1 MDRSNG
7 RPAAVAESTPPGVS
21 DGPPPAQIGN
31 GKNSPGIG
39 GMGPGAA
46 ARVLREV
53 FGFEE
58 FRPGQEGVIE
68 TLLAGRHALTVMPTG
83 SGKSLCF
90 QIPALV
96 MDGLTVVVSPLIALM
111 QDQVSALGL
120 AGVAADCINS
130 ANDRGA
136 NVAAWRRAA
145 EGRTRLLYMAP
156 ERLMTER
163 MLAALARL
171 PVRLFAID
179 EAHCISQWGPAF
191 RPEYED
197 LCRLRDLFPGVPIA
211 ALTATAD
218 EVTRND
224 IVDKLFGG
232 RAGQFVLGFDRPNI
246 RLAVEMKRDWK
257 RQLTSFI
264 ARHHEGES
272 GIVYCLS
279 RRKTEETAAML
290 AADGVRALPYHAG
303 MEKEE
308 REAHQNIFM
317 TEPGVVIVATIAF
330 GMGIDKAD
338 VRYVFHTDLPGSVEA
353 YYQEIGRA
361 GRDGDPSEAHMVYGL
376 EDIRMRR
383 QFIEDE
389 DAGPD
394 RKRREHKRLDALLG
408 YCEAPACRRVALLEY
423 FGERIEA
430 CGNCDV
436 CLDPSERVD
445 GTEDARKILSAA
457 YRSGQRFGAA
467 HLIDILRGTGTDKIA
482 RFGHDRIP
490 TFGVGAERGKN
501 EWRSL
506 IRQMVAT
513 GLLRIDIGGYG
524 GIGITDKGLGLLRG
538 DGEFL
543 YREDTV
549 IARTPAKARD
559 TGAARG
565 DAGEPAPDGDDAALL
580 GALKA
585 LRLEIARER
594 GVPAYIVFPD
604 RTLIDMVRRRPRSEA
619 EFAEVNGVGAAK
631 LKEFAEPFLTAIA
644 AAPAERVD
652 GGSSHEGA
660 P

>member
-1 MDRSNG
+1 MERAYRRPETLEGSEPPG
-7 RPAAVAESTPPGVS
+7 PSSRPADSSSGS
-21 DGPPPAQIGN
+21 PAR
-31 GKNSPGIG
+31 P
-39 GMGPGAA
+39 PGAA
-46 ARVLREV
+46 GGPLGAARGVLREV
-53 FGFEE
+53 FGFEG
-58 FRPGQEGVIE
+58 FRPGQEAVIE
-68 TLLAGRHALTVMPTG
+68 ALLDGRHALTVMPTG

-111 QDQVSALGL
+111 QDQVSALRL

-163 MLAALARL
+163 MLEALARL

-197 LCRLRDLFPGVPIA
+197 LCRLRDFFPGVPIA

-232 RAGQFVLGFDRPNI
+232 QAGQFVLGFDRPNI
-246 RLAVEMKRDWK
+246 KLAVEMKRDWK
-257 RQLTSFI
+257 RQLGNFI
-264 ARHHEGES
+264 ARHEGES

-361 GRDGDPSEAHMVYGL
+361 GRDGDPAEAHMVYGL

-423 FGERIEA
+423 FGERIEP

-467 HLIDILRGTGTDKIA
+467 HLIDILRGTGTDKIT
-482 RFGHDRIP
+482 RFGHDRLP

-513 GLLRIDIGGYG
+513 GFLRIDIGGYG
-524 GIGITDKGLGLLRG
+524 GIGITEKGLGLLRG

-559 TGAARG
+559 SGAARG
-565 DAGEPAPDGDDAALL
+565 DAGEPALAGKDSALL

-604 RTLIDMVRRRPRSEA
+604 RTLIDMVRRRPRTEA

-631 LKEFAEPFLTAIA
+631 LKEFAVPFLAAIGA
-644 AAPAERVD
+644 SPAVRD
-652 GGSSHEGA
+652 GGGASHEGA

>member
-1 MDRSNG
+1 MERAYR
-7 RPAAVAESTPPGVS
+7 RPEAPEGSEPPGPS
-21 DGPPPAQIGN
+21 SRPIDLSSEEPAR
-31 GKNSPGIG
+31 P
-39 GMGPGAA
+39 PGAA
-46 ARVLREV
+46 SDSLDAARGVLREV
-53 FGFEE
+53 FGFEG
-58 FRPGQEGVIE
+58 FRPGQEAVIE
-68 TLLAGRHALTVMPTG
+68 ALLDGRHALTVMPTG

-111 QDQVSALGL
+111 QDQVSALRL

-130 ANDRGA
+130 ANERGA

-163 MLAALARL
+163 MLGALARL

-246 RLAVEMKRDWK
+246 KLAVEMKRDWK
-257 RQLTSFI
+257 RQLGNFI
-264 ARHHEGES
+264 ARHEGES

-279 RRKTEETAAML
+279 RRKTEETAGML
-290 AADGVRALPYHAG
+290 ASDGVRALPYHAG

-361 GRDGDPSEAHMVYGL
+361 GRDGDPAEAHMVYGL

-423 FGERIEA
+423 FGEGIEP

-467 HLIDILRGTGTDKIA
+467 HLIDILRGTGTGKIA

-513 GLLRIDIGGYG
+513 GFLRIDIGGYG
-524 GIGITDKGLGLLRG
+524 GIGITEKGLGLLRG

-559 TGAARG
+559 SGAARG
-565 DAGEPAPDGDDAALL
+565 DVEEPPLAGGDTALL

-604 RTLIDMVRRRPRSEA
+604 RTLLDMVRRRPRTEG

-631 LKEFAEPFLTAIA
+631 LKEFAVPFLAAIA
-644 AAPAERVD
+644 AAPAEGDD
-652 GGSSHEGA
+652 GGAAREGA